1 MTPEVVVINLFSKIL
16 LNATFLKNLTKTTV
30 TISIENNSSYSLTN
44 PTNYLNSGISV
55 NSAGPIISP
64 KCITQFVVKN
74 GKKGMLCYKIEGS
87 YGPNKDP
94 YYLLIS
100 WKVKSWKSKLKRF
113 SRSKN
118 QFCLV
123 LHESKELPLP
133 RVSNKMKNF
142 FESKHKNYK
151 YSNDRDGFHLEG
163 KKFRVG
169 ATMSSNDS
177 PIIKISLEDCKSRT
191 NKRSFIQKF
200 RCY

>member
-1 MTPEVVVINLFSKIL
+1 MTLEVAGITLFSKIL

-44 PTNYLNSGISV
+44 PTNYLKSGIS
-55 NSAGPIISP
+55 
-64 KCITQFVVKN
+64 
-74 GKKGMLCYKIEGS
+74 
-87 YGPNKDP
+87 
-94 YYLLIS
+94 
-100 WKVKSWKSKLKRF
+100 SKLKRF

-163 KKFRVG
+163 KNSEL
-169 ATMSSNDS
+169 ALLCLAM
-177 PIIKISLEDCKSRT
+177 IHQLL
-191 NKRSFIQKF
+191 RSV
-200 RCY
+200 